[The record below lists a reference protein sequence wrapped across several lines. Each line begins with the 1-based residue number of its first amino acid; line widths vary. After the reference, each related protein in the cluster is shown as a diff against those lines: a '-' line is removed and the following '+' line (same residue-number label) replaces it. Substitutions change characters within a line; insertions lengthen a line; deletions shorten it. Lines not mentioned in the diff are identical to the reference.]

1 MPSSTLG
8 GPTILKKPALR
19 WLFLYLPQ
27 SPVWARVCGDL
38 RGKKPQNGHPARTE
52 NGDRG
57 LVHPCHRCLSAR
69 QCHTFTVTQRQKLF
83 GRISASSASTV
94 YAKKQPSN
102 RNSTAG
108 TFAKPVRKIVLEW
121 NLGVINCRIENSTFI
136 NVTPSTETMPTEA
149 PAYPVDA
156 VNRVKRLHERAAY
169 DHATVHAILDAA
181 ALAHVAYVIDGQP
194 YCTPTL
200 FWREG
205 HRLYWHGSS
214 ASRMLRHQAT
224 GVPVCVTVSHLDSLV
239 LARCGFNHSVDYRS
253 VMAFGHA
260 VLVSDPDEKR
270 KALTMMVD
278 RFYPGRTANLRPTSD
293 QEFKATAVMAMDIER
308 ASAKVRTKGLAD
320 EPEDQNL
327 PIYAE
332 RIPVFTVLGAPQPC
346 PDLTPDIARPAG
358 LAPYQEGRRLDEAL
372 TEAHKIAYD
381 APH

>member
-1 MPSSTLG
+1 
-8 GPTILKKPALR
+8 
-19 WLFLYLPQ
+19 
-27 SPVWARVCGDL
+27 
-38 RGKKPQNGHPARTE
+38 
-52 NGDRG
+52 
-57 LVHPCHRCLSAR
+57 
-69 QCHTFTVTQRQKLF
+69 
-83 GRISASSASTV
+83 
-94 YAKKQPSN
+94 
-102 RNSTAG
+102 
-108 TFAKPVRKIVLEW
+108 
-121 NLGVINCRIENSTFI
+121 
-136 NVTPSTETMPTEA
+136 MPTEA

-169 DHATVHAILDAA
+169 DHATVHAILDAS

-260 VLVSDPDEKR
+260 VLV
-270 KALTMMVD
+270 
-278 RFYPGRTANLRPTSD
+278 
-293 QEFKATAVMAMDIER
+293 
-308 ASAKVRTKGLAD
+308 
-320 EPEDQNL
+320 
-327 PIYAE
+327 
-332 RIPVFTVLGAPQPC
+332 FTVLGAPQPC

-358 LAPYQEGRRLDEAL
+358 LGPYQEGRRLDEAL

-381 APH
+381 EPH